1 MILYKYVSF
10 ESGKK
15 ILETNSIGF
24 SQPEFFN
31 DPFDMP
37 NYPVSDYA
45 EPAGEWARKA
55 HMDHKLRILGFS
67 LAWAESSGILC
78 LTRTPTNPLMWA
90 HYAQS
95 HKGLVLGIDMVMAG
109 CTDEDRNIIPAQ
121 YGSVVYVSRR
131 SQQAFLTAPKSVIT
145 IGETRH
151 FLSDQYERL
160 QRLFLHKPICWSYEE
175 EVRVVKSIE
184 GISETNNKTQSG
196 KFNIVNLGDRTLYAL
211 SLLPGCIRELYI
223 GIRTDDEKADALYYS
238 SKEAHPKLTVYECT
252 LDANA
257 QSVGYK
263 NYITLAEAS
272 KTGHE

>member
-1 MILYKYVSF
+1 VILYKYVPF
-10 ESGKK
+10 ESGRK
-15 ILETNSIGF
+15 ILDTNSIGF
-24 SQPEFFN
+24 SQPKYFN

-37 NYPVSDYA
+37 SYPVNSHV
-45 EPAGEWARKA
+45 EPVGEWARKA
-55 HMDHKLRILGFS
+55 YIEHELRMMGLNS
-67 LAWAESSGILC
+67 AWAESSGILC

-131 SQQAFLTAPKSVIT
+131 SQQPFLTAPKSVIS
-145 IGETRH
+145 IGETRN

-175 EVRVVKSIE
+175 EVRVVKSID

-196 KFNIVNLGDRTLYAL
+196 TFNIVNLGDRTLYTL
-211 SLLPGCIRELYI
+211 SLLPGCIRELYF
-223 GIRTDDEKADALYYS
+223 GIRSDDEEADALYYAA
-238 SKEAHPKLTVYECT
+238 KEAHPKLTVYECS

-257 QSVGYK
+257 QSVGYR
-263 NYITLAEAS
+263 NYITLADAS
-272 KTGHE
+272 KDGS